1 MKIVFRIPSQQL
13 PGPVVIGINSNDISG
28 PAGSYQAT
36 LIHSNAHGGQPTIVS
51 PASTNPNLL
60 NVANNVPRPTNSA
73 SPAPLTSAQPLASS
87 FPTDLRFSQNVG
99 PLGYSQSPFKL
110 SNVAN
115 NPRVLMNSA
124 IGSST
129 VAQLPSYRSNDLPG
143 RVSAMQ
149 ASVNG
154 PWVWSGLAISTA
166 STSGDAITACGSVST
181 RPPPA

>member
-1 MKIVFRIPSQQL
+1 MQPYSL
-13 PGPVVIGINSNDISG
+13 SSG

-149 ASVNG
+149 ASVIPPVPSAGMPNLFN
-154 PWVWSGLAISTA
+154 SYDISTPMTFQTFGNA
-166 STSGDAITACGSVST
+166 DLVRTALNS
-181 RPPPA
+181 